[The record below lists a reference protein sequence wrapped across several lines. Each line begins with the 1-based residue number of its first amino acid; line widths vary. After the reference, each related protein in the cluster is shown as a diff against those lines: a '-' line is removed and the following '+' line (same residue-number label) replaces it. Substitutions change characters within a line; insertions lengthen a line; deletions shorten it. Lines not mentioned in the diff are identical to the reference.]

1 MVDYPN
7 RGNALMA
14 RLWRLLLSA
23 AAAFGLVAI
32 SAYAQ
37 ETTTYSYD
45 ALGRLNSS
53 TVSGGT
59 NNGQQTST
67 SFDPA
72 GNRSNY
78 SVAGAPAAS
87 LSIANANVTE
97 GGTAIVTV
105 TRAGSLTG
113 TTTVNYATAN
123 GSAVAPGDYA
133 SASGTLTFAAGESS
147 KNISITTV
155 DDNSYKDITT
165 FTVSLSSPSAGTG
178 IARATATVNI
188 TDNDV
193 VPKLS
198 ISDATVVEGT
208 SANLTVTR
216 SGLTS
221 TAVSVNYATANGSA
235 VAPGDYG
242 ATSGTLTFQA
252 GETAKT
258 VAVGTVDDSA
268 YEGTENFTV
277 NLSGATGG
285 AFINNAVGTVTL
297 TDNDSPP
304 SFSISNASAT
314 EGSNLVLTV
323 SKSGASAI
331 PLSVSYG
338 TSDGTAVAPGDY
350 GAASGTL
357 TFLPGDTTKSIP
369 ISTVNDTI
377 YEGSETFRVYLS
389 GATGGAVISNVA
401 GTGTGTIL
409 DNDAMP
415 AFSISNA
422 SVTEGLVASITITKS
437 GGAGA
442 NSSVSY
448 ATADG
453 TAGSGQYQTATGVLT
468 FLPWETAK
476 TIAVRTIDNV
486 QYNNSK
492 LFSVSLSSPVNAT
505 IATSS
510 ATVTILN
517 DDPAPSYTAIIS
529 SAVNEG
535 GALRFSAVLSGNLY
549 YEGPLTINYAT
560 SSGTAT
566 SGVDFTPMSG
576 TFTFNAPDSVQ
587 SVLVPTTQDSDYEP
601 DETVNFT
608 ISSPS
613 AGTILTSQAVG
624 TITNDDPAPSTG
636 PTANPDNAGNHLRCD
651 EFTINPV
658 ANDTDSGGH
667 YPLTLVSVASG
678 TGYTATISGNNVT
691 FFAKGAGT
699 FNILYTV
706 ANSIGGQA
714 MGTISYTVSPG
725 PICQ

>member
-1 MVDYPN
+1 MI
-7 RGNALMA
+7 RS
-14 RLWRLLLSA
+14 WRLPLSA
-23 AAAFGLVAI
+23 AATVIFVAFAAG
-32 SAYAQ
+32 AQ

-53 TVSGGT
+53 TVSGGS
-59 NNGQQTST
+59 NNGQQTTT

-78 SVAGAPAAS
+78 SVTGVPTAS
-87 LSIANANVTE
+87 FAIANADVTE

-105 TRAGSLTG
+105 TRTG
-113 TTTVNYATAN
+113 PVTGAATVNYATAN

-133 SASGTLTFAAGESS
+133 SASGTLTFAVGESS
-147 KNISITTV
+147 KTISIATI
-155 DDNSYKDITT
+155 DDSIDQGTRA

-188 TDNDV
+188 ADNEV
-193 VPKLS
+193 VPRLS
-198 ISDATVVEGT
+198 ISSSTVVEGT

-221 TAVSVNYATANGSA
+221 AAVSVNYATANGSA

-252 GETAKT
+252 GETTKT
-258 VAVGTVDDSA
+258 IAVSTVDDSA
-268 YEGTENFTV
+268 YEGTESFTV
-277 NLSGATGG
+277 NLSGAAAG
-285 AFINNAVGTVTL
+285 AVIDNAVGTVTL

-323 SKSGASAI
+323 SKSGTSGI

-357 TFLPGDTTKSIP
+357 TFLPGDTTKSIS
-369 ISTVNDTI
+369 ISTVDDAV
-377 YEGSETFRVYLS
+377 YEGSETFRLYLS

-422 SVTEGLVASITITKS
+422 SATEGQIASVTITKS
-437 GGAGA
+437 GGAGV
-442 NSSVSY
+442 NSSISY

-453 TAGSGQYQTATGVLT
+453 TAGSGQYQNTVGMLT
-468 FLPWETAK
+468 FLPWETSK
-476 TIAVRTIDNV
+476 TVSVPTIDNV
-486 QYNNSK
+486 QYNNPK
-492 LFSVSLSSPVNAT
+492 LFSMSLSSPVNAT
-505 IATSS
+505 IAVSS

-576 TFTFNAPDSVQ
+576 TLTFNAPAIVQ

-613 AGTILTSQAVG
+613 AGTILTAQAVG

-636 PTANPDNAGNHLRCD
+636 PTANPDNAGSHLRCD
-651 EFTINPV
+651 EFTINPI

-667 YPLTLVSVASG
+667 YPLSLVSVASG

-691 FFAKGAGT
+691 IFAKNAGT

-706 ANSIGGQA
+706 TNSIGGQA
-714 MGTISYTVSPG
+714 MSTISYTVSPG
-725 PICQ
+725 SICL

>member
-1 MVDYPN
+1 MV
-7 RGNALMA
+7 
-14 RLWRLLLSA
+14 RLWRLPLSA
-23 AAAFGLVAI
+23 AVAVSLVAI

-45 ALGRLNSS
+45 ALGRLNSG

-78 SVAGAPAAS
+78 SVAGVPAAS
-87 LSIANANVTE
+87 FSIADANVTE

-105 TRAGSLTG
+105 TRTGSLTG
-113 TTTVNYATAN
+113 AATVNYATAN
-123 GSAVAPGDYA
+123 ASAVAPGDYV
-133 SASGTLTFAAGESS
+133 SASGTLPFAAGESS
-147 KNISITTV
+147 KTIPITTV
-155 DDNSYKDITT
+155 DDSTYKGTRA

-178 IARATATVNI
+178 IARATATVSI
-188 TDNDV
+188 VDNEA
-193 VPKLS
+193 VPQLS
-198 ISDATVVEGT
+198 ISSSTVVEGT

-252 GETAKT
+252 GETTKT
-258 VAVGTVDDSA
+258 VAVGTIDDNA
-268 YEGTENFTV
+268 YEGTENFAV
-277 NLSGATGG
+277 NLSGATAG
-285 AFINNAVGTVTL
+285 AVINNAVGTVTL

-323 SKSGASAI
+323 SKSGTSAI

-357 TFLPGDTTKSIP
+357 TFLPGDTTKPIS
-369 ISTVNDTI
+369 ISTVDDAV

-422 SVTEGLVASITITKS
+422 SVTEGQVASITITKS
-437 GGAGA
+437 GGTGG

-486 QYNNSK
+486 QYNNPK
-492 LFSVSLSSPVNAT
+492 LFSVGLSSPVNAT
-505 IATSS
+505 IAASS

-535 GALRFSAVLSGNLY
+535 SPLQFSIVLSGNLY

-566 SGVDFTPMSG
+566 SGVDFTPASG
-576 TFTFNAPDSVQ
+576 TLTFNAPETVKSV
-587 SVLVPTTQDSDYEP
+587 SVPTTQDSDYEP

-613 AGTILTSQAVG
+613 AGTILTAQAVG
-624 TITNDDPAPSTG
+624 TIKNDDPAPSTG
-636 PTANPDNAGNHLRCD
+636 PTANPDNAGSHLRCD
-651 EFTINPV
+651 EFTINPI
-658 ANDTDSGGH
+658 ANDTDSGGN
-667 YPLTLVSVASG
+667 YPLSLVSVASG

-691 FFAKGAGT
+691 IFAKNAGT

-714 MGTISYTVSPG
+714 MSTISYTVSPG
-725 PICQ
+725 SICQ